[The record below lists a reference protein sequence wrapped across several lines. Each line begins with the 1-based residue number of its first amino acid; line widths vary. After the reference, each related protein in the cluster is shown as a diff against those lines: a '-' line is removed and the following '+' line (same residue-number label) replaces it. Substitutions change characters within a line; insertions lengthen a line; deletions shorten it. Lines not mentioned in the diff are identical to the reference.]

1 MHDVRQDGGM
11 TRQVLTAVLVLSVA
25 ACSAG
30 EGSDTTASADRP
42 GRLQVAS
49 QGLCDSQVAASE
61 GRLRKAADIFD
72 AQTHDYLHDL
82 ARMLREI
89 DPRVTAELLESKQRV
104 ESIFQSSRDP
114 VETQEVLVALQRALH
129 DAAEAAGLPAPLCG
143 EGAT

>member
-1 MHDVRQDGGM
+1 M
-11 TRQVLTAVLVLSVA
+11 TGCL
-25 ACSAG
+25 AG
-30 EGSDTTASADRP
+30 EGSDTTAPTDHP

-61 GRLRKAADIFD
+61 GRLREAADIFD
-72 AQTHDYLHDL
+72 AKTHDYLHDL

-89 DPRVTAELLESKQRV
+89 DPRATAELLESKQRV
-104 ESIFQSSRDP
+104 ESIFQNSRDP